1 MKKRNIWARLGQ
13 VVRNNLPLTVIIAAA
28 LLLGL
33 AMGVMYYSAQNIIQ
47 RTVQRLMNS
56 EMNAICLSIRNRLDK
71 VEMSVDT
78 MSWNVNGRQKL
89 DDVINE
95 GKEYKSTQRYLITR
109 SGFLLSG
116 KDDAAFQ
123 AVLKLVNADVDRT
136 GNQTMVDE
144 HGQKKHVFYHPVG
157 GMTDWV
163 LICVCNDNEI
173 FGKLRMV
180 QQTLL
185 LLVFAGLA
193 LLTFIVLRTR
203 RNLER
208 LRRVNAEKERIGSEL
223 RVASRIQQDM
233 LPHEEVIDERLEVR
247 GSLVPAREVGGDL
260 FDYHIRD
267 GKLFFCI
274 GDVSGKGAASALM
287 MSVVQT
293 KFRDFSAHEDNPAR
307 IMQNINV
314 GCCQNNQTNMFVTLF
329 IGVLDLSTG
338 HLNYCNAGHDAPF
351 ILSKACVTAIAVI
364 PNLPV
369 GVFDNF
375 TYSMQETQI
384 VSQSTLFLYTDGLT
398 EAMDEHHKQFGME
411 RVETLLN
418 TCLNLEPMALIERVT
433 DDVHGF
439 VKGAEQSDDLTMLA
453 IRYL

>member
-1 MKKRNIWARLGQ
+1 MKKRTVWIRLGQ
-13 VVRNNLPLTVIIAAA
+13 LVRNNLSLTVIVSAA

-33 AMGVMYYSAQNIIQ
+33 TMGVMYYSAQNIIQ

-71 VEMSVDT
+71 VEMTVDNK
-78 MSWNVNGRQKL
+78 SWEVSDHQKL
-89 DDVINE
+89 DDIINE

-109 SGFLLSG
+109 SGHLLSG
-116 KDDAAFQ
+116 KDDAMFQ
-123 AVLKLVNADVDRT
+123 AVLKLVSDDHDRT
-136 GNQTMVDE
+136 GHQMMEDG
-144 HGQKKHVFYHPVG
+144 HGQKQQVFYHPVG
-157 GMTDWV
+157 GTTDWV

-180 QQTLL
+180 RQTLL
-185 LLVFAGLA
+185 LLVLAGLA
-193 LLTFIVLRTR
+193 LLTFIVLRTK

-208 LRRVNAEKERIGSEL
+208 LHRVNAEKERIGSEL

-233 LPHEEVIDERLEVR
+233 LPQEEVIDDRLEVR

-293 KFRDFSAHEDNPAR
+293 KFRDFSAHEDNPSS

-314 GCCQNNQTNMFVTLF
+314 GCCQNNQTNMFATLF
-329 IGVLDLSTG
+329 IGVLNLSTG
-338 HLNYCNAGHDAPF
+338 QLHYCNAGHDAPF
-351 ILSKACVTAIAVI
+351 VLSKACTTAISVV

-384 VSQSTLFLYTDGLT
+384 APESTLFLYTDGLT
-398 EAMDEHHKQFGME
+398 EAMNEHHEQFGLE
-411 RVETLLN
+411 RVEAVLAACTDLKPK
-418 TCLNLEPMALIERVT
+418 ELIGRVT
-433 DDVHGF
+433 ETVHFF

-453 IRYL
+453 IRY